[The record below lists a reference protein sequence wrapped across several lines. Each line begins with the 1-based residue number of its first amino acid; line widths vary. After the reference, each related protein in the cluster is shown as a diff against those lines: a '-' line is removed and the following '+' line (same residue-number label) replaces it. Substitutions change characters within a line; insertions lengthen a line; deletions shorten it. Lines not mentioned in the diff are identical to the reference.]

1 MSRART
7 ALPLV
12 LTYWVV
18 LLLGL
23 VLYTAARRDAT
34 DIVSILWAGSVFGTL
49 VGHLLGLTNVRL
61 WFTAIVVG
69 GLVLLG
75 LAGPASPDRNV
86 FWMSFAPAT
95 IFAAISVGDRWSLA
109 AFWFPA
115 MVWMLTILDGT
126 NGKSTPDGT
135 AAVTLGALAL
145 AFVVFLRVRETR
157 RVALWK
163 TVAARPLATPALSTV
178 FKEPPGKEVARAFW
192 MLGTSALV
200 FAFTAWLAPQ
210 LWEVETFGADPKVT
224 ASSAGPEGGGGPP
237 CCEDLA
243 EAERSRVKE
252 YFDFG
257 RGRDALTGNTETQCR
272 QCYPDDDGGS
282 GGGSARLD
290 YCTDADFE
298 LGYCIKCTSED
309 IESGLCVLC
318 TDEQIARGVC
328 VYGRWVGSGYR
339 GGGGGGGGGAGA
351 GGAGGGGAGGTGG
364 TGTSGAGAGGG
375 IASNWDAPRPTPHYE
390 PPTTYT
396 PPTPTY
402 QPRIEPTPIPQV
414 HKPEPIQ
421 PEPRQPE
428 SQVAPTPI
436 PQPETPPVPTPST
449 NEPTAPEPQPHSAP
463 PKTDRPA
470 PSATRAQKPASA
482 NQTSELMRWLS
493 AFIAAIIALQLLRF
507 LFRPLRRMIHLR
519 HLRRPFWEETVDQRV
534 SNWWQ
539 LVLVGL
545 RDAGYRTTSDEQPR
559 EFARRTGVDGV
570 EKAAAILD
578 RTRHGIRVDQDDL
591 EEMSTASEAAYRSA
605 REGTSTLA
613 RAAAQIRWP
622 LA

>member
-1 MSRART
+1 MSRVRT

-23 VLYTAARRDAT
+23 VLYTAARQSTLST
-34 DIVSILWAGSVFGTL
+34 DIVAILWAGSIFGTL

-75 LAGPASPDRNV
+75 LASPASPDRNV

-95 IFAAISVGDRWSLA
+95 IFAAISVSDRWSLA

-135 AAVTLGALAL
+135 AAATLGALAL

-163 TVAARPLATPALSTV
+163 TVAARPLATPAVSTV
-178 FKEPPGKEVARAFW
+178 FKEPPGKEVSRAFW

-210 LWEVETFGADPKVT
+210 LWEVETFGADPKIT
-224 ASSAGPEGGGGPP
+224 ASNLGSEGDGPP

-272 QCYPDDDGGS
+272 QCTPDDDGG
-282 GGGSARLD
+282 GGGGYAGRLD

-298 LGYCIKCTSED
+298 LGYCIKCTAAD

-328 VYGRWVGSGYR
+328 VYGRWVGSGGAA
-339 GGGGGGGGGAGA
+339 GGGGGG
-351 GGAGGGGAGGTGG
+351 GGGGAGGTGG
-364 TGTSGAGAGGG
+364 TGTGGTGTGGTGAGG
-375 IASNWDAPRPTPHYE
+375 IASNNPTPHYE

-396 PPTPTY
+396 PPTY
-402 QPRIEPTPIPQV
+402 TPPAYT
-414 HKPEPIQ
+414 PPIQ
-421 PEPRQPE
+421 PEPRHEP
-428 SQVAPTPI
+428 QVAPE
-436 PQPETPPVPTPST
+436 PETPPIPTQAT
-449 NEPTAPEPQPHSAP
+449 NEPTAPEPQIDSAP

-470 PSATRAQKPASA
+470 PSATRAQRPAAQSQA
-482 NQTSELMRWLS
+482 SGLMRWLS

-519 HLRRPFWEETVDQRV
+519 HLRKPFWEETVDQRV

-591 EEMSTASEAAYRSA
+591 QEMSTASEAAYRSA

>member
-34 DIVSILWAGSVFGTL
+34 DIVTILWAGSVFGTL

-115 MVWMLTILDGT
+115 MIWMLTILDGT

-163 TVAARPLATPALSTV
+163 TVAARPLATPAVSTV
-178 FKEPPGKEVARAFW
+178 FKEPPGKEVSRAFW
-192 MLGTSALV
+192 MLGTSAAV

-210 LWEVETFGADPKVT
+210 LWEVETFGADPKIT
-224 ASSAGPEGGGGPP
+224 ASSMGPDGDGPP

-257 RGRDALTGNTETQCR
+257 RGRDSLTGNTETQCR
-272 QCYPDDDGGS
+272 QCYPDDDGG
-282 GGGSARLD
+282 GGGYAGRLD
-290 YCTDADFE
+290 YCTDTDFE

-309 IESGLCVLC
+309 IERGLCVLC
-318 TDEQIARGVC
+318 TNEQIERGVC
-328 VYGRWVGSGYR
+328 VYGRWVGSGY
-339 GGGGGGGGGAGA
+339 GGGGGGGGGAGGA
-351 GGAGGGGAGGTGG
+351 GGAGGHGG
-364 TGTSGAGAGGG
+364 TGTGGNGG
-375 IASNWDAPRPTPHYE
+375 IASNWNTPTPHYE

-396 PPTPTY
+396 PPTYTPPTY
-402 QPRIEPTPIPQV
+402 TPPTPQPALPR
-414 HKPEPIQ
+414 PETIQ

-428 SQVAPTPI
+428 PQVAPTPV
-436 PQPETPPVPTPST
+436 PQETPPTPAPST
-449 NEPTAPEPQPHSAP
+449 NEPSAPEPQIGSAP

-470 PSATRAQKPASA
+470 PSATRAQKPAAQSQA
-482 NQTSELMRWLS
+482 SGVMRWLS
-493 AFIAAIIALQLLRF
+493 AFVAAIIALQLLRF
-507 LFRPLRRMIHLR
+507 LFRPLRRAIHLR
-519 HLRRPFWEETVDQRV
+519 HLRKPFWEETVDQRV

-545 RDAGYRTTSDEQPR
+545 RDAGYRTSSDEQPR
-559 EFARRTGVDGV
+559 EFARRTGVEGV

-605 REGTSTLA
+605 RENTSTLA